1 MQVGEFCPHFFS
13 FLSSYRQQVS
23 ILLAVLLNVRRTQRI
38 YTGMV
43 VSMCTPFVTS
53 LKLKILGL
61 WNGNVHRPLAKGQ
74 LYSIEFEFIVL
85 KPNGRQKRY
94 PPENTA

>member
-1 MQVGEFCPHFFS
+1 
-13 FLSSYRQQVS
+13 
-23 ILLAVLLNVRRTQRI
+23 
-38 YTGMV
+38 MV